1 MVIDAFERSAGD
13 PPIDFRMLGPL
24 AVETAGVE
32 RVIGGPRERTA
43 LAMLLLER
51 NQVVPRDRLIE
62 AVWADDP
69 PSTCHQQVQ
78 TCISLLRRSLAL
90 AGAAHVIET
99 RRPGYRLLV
108 EDRQVDQS
116 RFDALVAAGRRSLAD
131 DPATA
136 ERLLREALGL
146 WRGRPL
152 ADIDSPLVRKMT
164 FTLAEAEC
172 AAAED
177 WFDALLALGRVEE
190 VCLEAAALVVR
201 QPLRE
206 RLLRQHI
213 TALYRAGRTAD
224 ALAAYRRARD
234 LFVEELGVE
243 PGPQLQDVQRAI
255 LEHDAGQ
262 WTARSARSAQPPSPP
277 VTSAVTP
284 PATSPATSAVA
295 PPVASPVASP
305 VAPAVT
311 SAVPRQLPRFAGD
324 LTGREH
330 AVARLRAHLSSGAT
344 TAPIAA
350 LNGPGGAGKTALAIH
365 VAHLIGDRFPDGQLY
380 VTFGGGGRRRRWTDV
395 DVLERLLRS
404 LGVPGAGIPHEV
416 DDRLSLYRTIIAG
429 RRLLLVLDDAADEGD
444 VRELLPA
451 TPGCAAIV
459 TSRPRLTGLDDVL
472 HVDVDVLGPSEGV
485 RLLLHLTG
493 RRIGAGELDATRSL
507 VDLCGGMPLA
517 LQIAGARLAARPHW
531 TVAGFAARLESE
543 RRRLDELAHGDLAVR
558 PSMALSYASLGAQAR
573 RMFRRLGVLEV
584 EDFAAWVAAPLL
596 GTTMDEAAEV
606 LEDLVG
612 ARLVEVGGNEQ
623 RGPRYRM
630 HELLRVFSRER
641 LAAEESADDRTS
653 ALARLLGC
661 LLHLAEEARR
671 RYYGG
676 PDQCI
681 IRSEATRVP
690 LDAASVNAL
699 VSDGWRWMESE
710 HPLLVTA
717 VTQAARAGL
726 TELSWDIANA
736 SLTLFEVGAHL
747 NDWRSSATVALQ
759 ASRRAGDRRGEAV
772 MELTLGELGTF
783 HSDPHTTLRH
793 MATATRLFE
802 AIGERHGHAQ
812 AVRGTASAMLALG
825 RLVEAADGFREA
837 QRLIAPIDNPS
848 TKLHIL
854 YKLALIEI
862 GQGRLDRAD
871 APLLEGLASADD
883 RIDRRVKLM
892 LSQRLGEIYLERGEW
907 ARATQVLRPAL
918 SGTQAA
924 GDRIGEVYLR
934 LALGR
939 TAARMGDMAEAEAQ
953 FTTALDMAHRLCV
966 TVLHGRLLLAL
977 GQVYAAGDRRHLAEP
992 LMLQALAVFRDR
1004 GLVLFQ
1010 VSALEALGL
1019 LHRSAGDR
1027 DGAEAAWQQALHLI
1041 STLRG
1046 GDGTGLSARL
1056 VHRLST
1062 LSSGVPSPDEHR
1074 QTVLATI

>member
-90 AGAAHVIET
+90 AGAVHVIET

-152 ADIDSPLVRKMT
+152 ADIDSALVRKMT

-190 VCLEAAALVVR
+190 VYLEAAALVIR
-201 QPLRE
+201 HPLRE

-262 WTARSARSAQPPSPP
+262 WTARSARPPSPPSPP
-277 VTSAVTP
+277 VTSAVTS

-295 PPVASPVASP
+295 PPVASP

-404 LGVPGAGIPHEV
+404 LGVPGTGIPHEV

-558 PSMALSYASLGAQAR
+558 PSMALSYEGLGAPAR
-573 RMFRRLGVLEV
+573 RLFRRLGLLEV

-612 ARLVEVGGNEQ
+612 ARLVEVGGDEQ

-630 HELLRVFSRER
+630 HELLRVYSRER
-641 LAAEESADDRTS
+641 LAADESPDDRNF
-653 ALARLLGC
+653 ALVRLLGC
-661 LLHLAEEARR
+661 LLHLAEEAHR

-676 PDQCI
+676 PHDSI
-681 IRSEATRVP
+681 IHSDATRIP
-690 LDAASVNAL
+690 LDRASVDAL
-699 VSDGWRWMESE
+699 LSDGLRWMEGE
-710 HPLLVTA
+710 RALLVAA
-717 VTQAARAGL
+717 VAQAARAGL
-726 TELSWDIANA
+726 TELCWDIANA
-736 SLTLFEVGAHL
+736 SLTLFELGAYF
-747 NDWRSSATVALQ
+747 NDWLSSATIALRTT
-759 ASRRAGDRRGEAV
+759 RRAGDRRGEAV
-772 MELTLGELGTF
+772 MELALGELATL
-783 HSDPHTTLRH
+783 HSDPHTMLRH
-793 MATATRLFE
+793 MSAAARLFE
-802 AIGERHGHAQ
+802 AIGERHGHAM
-812 AVRGTASAMLALG
+812 AVRGTAGAMLLLG
-825 RLVEAADGFREA
+825 RLNEAADGFRAA
-837 QRLIAPIDNPS
+837 QRLIAPIDDSS

-862 GQGRLDRAD
+862 GQGRLDRAE
-871 APLLEGLASADD
+871 APLLEGLAIAGDGT
-883 RIDRRVKLM
+883 DRRVKLM
-892 LSQRLGEIYLERGEW
+892 LLHRLGEVYLERGEW
-907 ARATQVLRPAL
+907 ARATEVLRPL
-918 SGTQAA
+918 LTGTQAV
-924 GDRIGEVYLR
+924 GDKIGELHIR
-934 LALGR
+934 LTLGR

-953 FTTALDMAHRLCV
+953 LTTALGTARPLRI

-977 GQVYAAGDRRHLAEP
+977 GQVHAAGDRHHLAEP
-992 LMLQALAVFRDR
+992 LMLRALAVFRDN
-1004 GLVLFQ
+1004 GFVLWQ
-1010 VSALEALGL
+1010 VSALDALGL
-1019 LHRSAGDR
+1019 LRRSTGDR
-1027 DGAEAAWQQALHLI
+1027 DGAEAAWQEALHLV
-1041 STLRG
+1041 STLSG

-1056 VHRLST
+1056 VQRLST
-1062 LSSGVPSPDEHR
+1062 LSSGAPSPDEDR